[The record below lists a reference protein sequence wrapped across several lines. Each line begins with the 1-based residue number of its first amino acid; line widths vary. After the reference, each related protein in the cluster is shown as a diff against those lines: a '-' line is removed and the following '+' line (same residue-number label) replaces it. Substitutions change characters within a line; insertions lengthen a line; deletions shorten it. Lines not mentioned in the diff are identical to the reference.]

1 MVSPGPVSSTSAAL
15 MAERKDRRSPAV
27 PIEIFYSY
35 SHRDAEFR
43 DELDKHLTVLKRAG
57 VITGWHDRAIR
68 PGDEWKEEID
78 KHLNSARVILLLV
91 SVDFL
96 ASDYCWSIEMTRA
109 MERHESGEARVIPII
124 LRSCDW
130 SNAPFRKLQAL
141 PQGAPAVTKL
151 ADRDD
156 AFTQIAIAIRNAVVK
171 PEEAS
176 ATSSASGGRIA
187 RVTKGVKAIVVP
199 AKPPQLTTFD
209 PVKKKIKGL
218 PDENGT
224 KDAPATTVERLTA
237 DLDRYL
243 APILKAYIERLSPYS
258 QSKIVRDVI
267 WNFNVFQ
274 PYELAVIDAPPFQ
287 RLRNI
292 FQTSLA
298 LFTYPCCVHSRFE
311 HSLGAATVAS
321 RMIAAIQQRTGR
333 TDQTSEIET
342 RLAALLHDLGHGPF
356 SHSSERFYEQL
367 RGADGKR
374 VFEQLARQE
383 PLFAD
388 ASASE
393 IVAYLLITTPSFH
406 ELWERIV
413 QMYSSPKLDLKSVDL
428 ERVATMILG
437 VDDRVGPEKRFYR
450 QIVNGPFDADKLDYL
465 PRDGYFTGLEIVV
478 DIERLLHTITVAE
491 QKGENDIAVVAS
503 GSSVLE
509 QVLFAKTQLYS
520 SVYHHH
526 KVRAAHQLLM
536 QLFGL
541 MSERSFRPGGLDL
554 NDPLS
559 YVMLDDYDF
568 LHAIPGDAEVD
579 AVVSKIKGRVLPKRA
594 LAISYSCFGT
604 DDFESRLNFDKLF
617 DPSNDATIRDVEMR
631 IASELGLKG
640 GEVIVDVPDLPRL
653 GGTGQTLVQLGKNGK
668 DNVLLQDIYP
678 AGAWAKAYA
687 GYRKVAYVFTT
698 VQDEKRRKVGNAAR
712 QILSELKYPIKLNNQ
727 ALELAK
733 C

>member
-1 MVSPGPVSSTSAAL
+1 
-15 MAERKDRRSPAV
+15 MAKYKDSRSPIL

-156 AFTQIAIAIRNAVVK
+156 AFTQIAVAIRNAVVT
-171 PEEAS
+171 PEDVKS
-176 ATSSASGGRIA
+176 TSSVRSGRVARGSAPVGNGTSKGTGRAASRS
-187 RVTKGVKAIVVP
+187 P
-199 AKPPQLTTFD
+199 S
-209 PVKKKIKGL
+209 KKKMETRVEI
-218 PDENGT
+218 
-224 KDAPATTVERLTA
+224 PAVGDKNRQGASTVTVDRLRA
-237 DLDRYL
+237 DLDGYL
-243 APILKAYIERLSPYS
+243 APILKDYLGRLSRHS
-258 QSKIVRDVI
+258 QYKIVRDVI
-267 WNFNVFQ
+267 WNFNVCQ

-321 RMIAAIQQRTGR
+321 RMISAIRQRTGR
-333 TDQTSEIET
+333 KDRTSEMET

-367 RGADGKR
+367 RAPNGRR
-374 VFEQLARQE
+374 VFEELARQQ

-393 IVAYLLITTPSFH
+393 IVAYLLITTPSFK
-406 ELWERIV
+406 ELWEHVVR
-413 QMYSSPKLDLKSVDL
+413 MYNSPSLNLRSVEL
-428 ERVATMILG
+428 QRVATMILG
-437 VDDRVGPEKRFYR
+437 VDDEVGADKRFYR

-465 PRDGYFTGLEIVV
+465 PRDGYFTGLGIVV

-491 QKGENDIAVVAS
+491 HEGENDIAVVAS

-536 QLFGL
+536 QLFTL
-541 MSERSFRPGGLDL
+541 MSERDYRPGGLDL
-554 NDPLS
+554 RDPLS

-568 LHAIPGDAEVD
+568 LHTIPGDGELGSL
-579 AVVSKIKGRVLPKRA
+579 VSRIKGRVLPKRA
-594 LAISYSCFGT
+594 LVISYSCFAQ

-617 DPSNDATIRDVEMR
+617 DPSNDGTIRGVEAV
-631 IASELGLKG
+631 IAAELGLGK

-653 GGTGQTLVQLGKNGK
+653 GGTGQTIVQLGKNGK

-698 VQDEKRRKVGNAAR
+698 VPDPKRHKVGTVAR